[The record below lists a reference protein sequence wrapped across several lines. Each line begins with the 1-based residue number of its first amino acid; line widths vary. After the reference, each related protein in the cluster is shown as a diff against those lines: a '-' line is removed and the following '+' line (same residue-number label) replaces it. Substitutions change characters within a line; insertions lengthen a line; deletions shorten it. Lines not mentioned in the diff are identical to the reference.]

1 MFRRI
6 GVVCSFGLRLKTETK
21 MGTYTANYNLF
32 MPSIGEQGWGELVNG
47 NFTTIDTTMKN
58 FGNRIGTVE
67 TETDVIENRI
77 NAVESELN
85 GMTSNEKTC
94 TIYATLTPT
103 SNKPSQNGAFNPILL
118 PPTGMIYNGTY
129 KVYVHSSSGSS
140 YNVDFC
146 IYKLNGTVET
156 VTKSVAQDSPLTA
169 SIPLSNAVMLLCSST
184 YSNSFRMQMY
194 YHNVST
200 KIKLS

>member
-1 MFRRI
+1 
-6 GVVCSFGLRLKTETK
+6 
-21 MGTYTANYNLF
+21 MGTYTTNYQLY

-47 NFTTIDTTMKN
+47 NFSIIDTTMKN
-58 FGNRIGTVE
+58 FSNRMGTVE
-67 TETDVIENRI
+67 TETDAIESRI
-77 NAVESELN
+77 NAVECELN
-85 GMTSNEKTC
+85 GITSNEKAC

-129 KVYVHSSSGSS
+129 KVYVYSSSSS
-140 YNVDFC
+140 SHNVDFC
-146 IYKLNGTVET
+146 IYKSNGTVET
-156 VTKSVAQDSPLTA
+156 VTKSVTQSSPLTA

-184 YSNSFRMQMY
+184 YSNSFHMQMY